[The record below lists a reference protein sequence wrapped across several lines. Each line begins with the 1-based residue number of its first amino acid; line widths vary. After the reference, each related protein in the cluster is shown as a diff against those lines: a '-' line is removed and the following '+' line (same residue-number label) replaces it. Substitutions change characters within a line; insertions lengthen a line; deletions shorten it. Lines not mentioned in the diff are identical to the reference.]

1 MSYVYERFL
10 LSEEV
15 LLVWDQ
21 LWVVVQLLHHEE
33 MLRVQELILDVILE
47 GIVPHDDD
55 GVLEEVDCVLLDYV
69 GQSVLSDVE
78 HL

>member
-1 MSYVYERFL
+1 MSYVYEWL
-10 LSEEV
+10 LLCEEV
-15 LLVWDQ
+15 LLVWN
-21 LWVVVQLLHHEE
+21 LVWVVVQLLHHEQV
-33 MLRVQELILDVILE
+33 LWVQELILDVFLE

-55 GVLEEVDCVLLDYV
+55 SVLEEVDRVLLDDV